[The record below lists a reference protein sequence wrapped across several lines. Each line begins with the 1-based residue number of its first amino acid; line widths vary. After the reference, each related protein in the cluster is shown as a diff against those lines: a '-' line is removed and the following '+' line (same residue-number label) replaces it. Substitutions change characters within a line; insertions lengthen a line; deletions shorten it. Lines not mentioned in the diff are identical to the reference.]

1 MYYFEQAYC
10 QDRIREIFIK
20 KPLSMLNGDK
30 LNFIIFMIRQH
41 GLQNI
46 FEVGTFAGGTTY
58 MLSKEFPN
66 SQITTIDLNN
76 FEEYFQQ
83 PDHNRILTSIQHG
96 YPEIDMQVNNVVRIQ
111 EIYKSLSPNA
121 RFLIGDL
128 KSVNISNCD
137 AIIIDGNHTEHGL
150 LSDLE
155 FCYTNM
161 KPGLIFVDDCV
172 HPHIKNACKDFCYR
186 NNIEYS
192 FEVFCDYGT
201 ISGKDLCVIEK
212 R

>member
-1 MYYFEQAYC
+1 
-10 QDRIREIFIK
+10 
-20 KPLSMLNGDK
+20 MLNGDK